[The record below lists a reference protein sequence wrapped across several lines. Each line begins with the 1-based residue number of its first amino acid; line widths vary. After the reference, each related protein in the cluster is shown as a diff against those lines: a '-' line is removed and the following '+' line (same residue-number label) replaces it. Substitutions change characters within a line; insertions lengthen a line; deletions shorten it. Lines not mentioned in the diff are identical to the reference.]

1 MEKIVYLAWCPA
13 PLEEWKPALL
23 GPVAKAW
30 IDAGVTRLNISVS
43 DLVGREIEKPPLLMG
58 DGATLSAAISVWLE
72 SIDARHGLEASLAPH
87 CSRLEGYLVTES
99 IPQRCDDRDWRDGE
113 RSPGVTHFTWF
124 PKPDRIGDED
134 FYRAWHEVHTPFS
147 FDLHPLRWEYVRNAV
162 ARPLTREAPP
172 IRAIVAERFR
182 TLEDYT
188 DPKRLYGEPEVL
200 AKVMDDTEQ
209 FADVSDMHSVPL
221 SEYILRS

>member
-1 MEKIVYLAWCPA
+1 MEKLVYLAWCPA
-13 PLEEWKPALL
+13 PLESWKEALL
-23 GPVAKAW
+23 GPVAQAW
-30 IDAGVTRLNISVS
+30 LDAGVAALNVSVS
-43 DLVGREIEKPPLLMG
+43 DLVGREIEKPSLLMG
-58 DGATLSAAISVWLE
+58 DGATVSAAISVWLD
-72 SIDARHGLEASLAPH
+72 SIDDRRALEGSLAPH
-87 CSRLEGYLVTES
+87 CERLEGYLVTES
-99 IPQRCDDRDWRDGE
+99 IPQRCDDRDWPDGA

-124 PKPDRIGDED
+124 PKPERLTDGD

-162 ARPLTREAPP
+162 ARPLTAGAPP

-182 TLEDYT
+182 SLEDYT
-188 DPKRLYGEPEVL
+188 DPKRLYGGREVL
-200 AKVMDDTEQ
+200 SKVMEDTEQ